1 MVLIAFIGVI
11 FGLFTRAARIGGHQV
26 HRSHRLKCLWPFLIS
41 FICCYNSDYHI
52 VVCLQEGVT
61 NGAPGV
67 TPEEEGGGGGEG
79 IGEGGGEGG
88 GREGGGGE
96 EGEKKEKKGTRRR
109 KRRRRRRGRMRRRRR
124 GRRRRSP
131 DTGIGTKEP
140 FLTSRFLSPNFSPL
154 TPPEPLKF

>member
-11 FGLFTRAARIGGHQV
+11 FGSFTRAARIGGHQV

-41 FICCYNSDYHI
+41 FICCYNSDCHI

-67 TPEEEGGGGGEG
+67 TPEEEGEEGGGGGG
-79 IGEGGGEGG
+79 IGEGGGGGGG

-109 KRRRRRRGRMRRRRR
+109 KRRRRRRGRRRRR
-124 GRRRRSP
+124 
-131 DTGIGTKEP
+131 
-140 FLTSRFLSPNFSPL
+140 
-154 TPPEPLKF
+154 